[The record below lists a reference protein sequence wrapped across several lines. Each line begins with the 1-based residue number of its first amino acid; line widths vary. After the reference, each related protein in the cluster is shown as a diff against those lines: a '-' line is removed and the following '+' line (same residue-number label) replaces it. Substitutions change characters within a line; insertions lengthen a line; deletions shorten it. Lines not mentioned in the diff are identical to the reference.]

1 MLFSTTE
8 IMNYQRC
15 KRKRYLSSFNAEGWT
30 PLWPSTALHLGT
42 LIHRVGAV
50 WLEDPTTQV
59 PLEQIFHDEASKDL
73 AILARIHSDL
83 GQHID
88 ALKTSDYWEMV
99 ALGGAM
105 CKNYQEYYK
114 TPLPKNFKLVQP
126 EQTVA
131 IPIPNTEHCEC
142 PKDDDCLH
150 DFCKICML
158 DENCECSICLPHC
171 ECLTSHYLEGT
182 LDAIILDPSDRL
194 FVFERKTYGS
204 RPNIR
209 HLQRNWQFL
218 SYAWLLQQTQA
229 NLPNIPGIAK
239 SSLGGIAYDG
249 WWKRASAPKG
259 KTQDDLFFR
268 YFMVRNPD
276 ELEEFENDLAPLTLE
291 MAQPTTRIPP
301 RTIPALFGC
310 LDCLD
315 LIDFCDAISLN
326 ETPPMHKYVKRELTP
341 VFDEFYNRTSKVG
354 ASD

>member
-1 MLFSTTE
+1 
-8 IMNYQRC
+8 MNYQRC

-42 LIHRVGAV
+42 LIHRVGAI
-50 WLEDPTTQV
+50 WLEDPTTTT
-59 PLEQIFHDEASKDL
+59 PLEQIFHDEATKDL
-73 AILARIHSDL
+73 AILGRIHADL

-88 ALKTSDYWEMV
+88 ALKNKDYWEMV
-99 ALGGAM
+99 SLGEAM
-105 CKNYQEYYK
+105 CKNYQAYYK
-114 TPLPKNFKLVQP
+114 KPLPPNFKLVQP

-142 PKDDDCLH
+142 KVGTPCVHGCDDCSAARGYH
-150 DFCKICML
+150 P
-158 DENCECSICLPHC
+158 CERCT
-171 ECLTSHYLEGT
+171 ECLCVLWHYLEGT

-229 NLPNIPGIAK
+229 NLPPSISNIAR

-249 WWKRASAPKG
+249 WWKRKEPPKG
-259 KTQDDLFFR
+259 KTMDDLFFR

-276 ELEEFENDLAPLTLE
+276 ELEEFENDLAPIVLE

-326 ETPPMHKYVKRELTP
+326 EEPPTHKYVKRELTP
-341 VFDEFYNRTSKVG
+341 VFEEFYNHTSKVG